1 MVCSSTAN
9 SGLGVWKLVDFN
21 QALLGNWLW
30 WFTLEESHIWRCV
43 LVAKYGV
50 VGGALRESVGPMVVV
65 FGRVL

>member
-30 WFTLEESHIWRCV
+30 WFTLEESHI
-43 LVAKYGV
+43 
-50 VGGALRESVGPMVVV
+50 
-65 FGRVL
+65 